1 MRTITELRRLKRSYT
16 KEYPEKALI
25 INLNNYPDID
35 IVITDGHG
43 RSWASFLNNPNTS
56 DFIDLGVNDA
66 QIKSITNIS
75 FPYINNL
82 PNTIISDNKEIKRV
96 FSKALEECYFLQD
109 LRKILTINPK
119 LYTNI
124 HDVAGTRFSKI
135 CFNGRLMI
143 GPLQYIPNKS
153 ADNIKDAYC
162 KCSLS
167 IISKVY
173 EYTGYPDRKLFEILH
188 NNNYSMTDTI
198 NVLKARYNYYASVR
212 FLGDRQIL
220 NYYKTIT
227 NEFSAN
233 SLNVAS
239 IYNDYLALRESL
251 LEANYIESAPKT
263 PKIDKLKE
271 WHDKLFN
278 IYNRYLKEL
287 EILKDKQRNDKY
299 IAQFYPK
306 AKEFEFKND
315 EYSIIA
321 CPNVSDL
328 ITEGSELHHCVGSY
342 INSVSNGNEYILFLR
357 KNNELDKPYFTID
370 VTPDKNVRQIH
381 GFDNCNLTKELKPF
395 VKEWADKFKLDISHC
410 SGVLCALH

>member
-1 MRTITELRRLKRSYT
+1 MRTITELRELKRNYT
-16 KEYPEKALI
+16 KEYPEEAII

-35 IVITDGHG
+35 LVITDGHG
-43 RSWASFLNNPNTS
+43 RSWASFLNNLDTY
-56 DFIDLGVNDA
+56 DFIDFGVNNT
-66 QIKSITNIS
+66 QIKSITNID
-75 FPYINNL
+75 FPYINNFHY
-82 PNTIISDNKEIKRV
+82 TIISDNKEIKRV
-96 FSKALEECYFLQD
+96 FSKVLEECYFLYD
-109 LRKILTINPK
+109 LRMILTINPK
-119 LYTNI
+119 LYTNMYDI
-124 HDVAGTRFSKI
+124 AGSRFQKI
-135 CFNGRLMI
+135 CFSGGLMI
-143 GPLQYIPNKS
+143 GPLRYIPNRS

-162 KCSLS
+162 GCSLN

-173 EYTGYPDRKLFEILH
+173 EYTGYPDKTLFEILH

-227 NEFSAN
+227 NNFSVN
-233 SLNVAS
+233 SFCVTS
-239 IYNDYLALRESL
+239 MYNDYLVLRESL
-251 LEANYIESAPKT
+251 LEANYIECAPKT
-263 PKIDKLKE
+263 PKISKLKE
-271 WHDKLFN
+271 WHDKLTN
-278 IYNRYLKEL
+278 IYCRYSKEIQ
-287 EILKDKQRNDKY
+287 ILKDKQRNDKY

-321 CPNVSDL
+321 CSDVSDL

-370 VTPDKNVRQIH
+370 VTPDKKVRQIH
-381 GFDNCNLTKELKPF
+381 GFGNCNLTKELKPF
-395 VKEWADKFKLDISHC
+395 VKEWADKFKLDISNC